1 MVHKLIEGLG
11 NGTKNMLTQK
21 RIITYL
27 MHNHSSTIPD
37 LAKDIDLSIP
47 TVTKFVM
54 ELVEEGYII
63 NYGKQETSEGRP
75 PNLYG
80 LNPDSAY
87 MVGVDIKAFC
97 LNIGLMNFTGDM
109 VDIQMGI
116 ECRLDNTLE
125 SLDLLIQHICTFIEK
140 HKNIRDKILQVGVNI
155 SGRVNPEE
163 GYSFSMFNFEERP
176 LAEILTE
183 KIGIP
188 VSIDNDTRAMA
199 YGELLKGVVKGEKDV
214 VFINLSWGLGSA
226 FIIDGKIYTGRSG
239 FSGEFGHF
247 NVFDNEIICRCGKKG
262 CLETEVSGSA
272 LHRILCE
279 RVKNGQTSILSKRI
293 LTGDAPL
300 TLEEIVEATNKE
312 DILCIELVE
321 EIGRKLGRY
330 LAGLIN
336 LFNPE
341 LVIIGGTLA
350 LTEDYIL
357 QPIKTAIRKYSLNL
371 VSKDSAVVLS
381 KLQAKAGV
389 VGACL
394 LSRSKF
400 LTSSLFC
407 AII

>member
-1 MVHKLIEGLG
+1 MES
-11 NGTKNMLTQK
+11 GTKGMITQK

-54 ELVEEGYII
+54 ELVEEGYIV

-87 MVGVDIKAFC
+87 MVGVDIKASC

-109 VDIQMGI
+109 IDIQMGI
-116 ECRLDNTLE
+116 KCRLENTLE
-125 SLDLLIQHICTFIEK
+125 GLEELTCHICNFVEK
-140 HKNIRDKILQVGVNI
+140 HQNIREKILQVGVNI

-394 LSRSKF
+394 LSRSK
-400 LTSSLFC
+400 LFEW
-407 AII
+407 

>member
-140 HKNIRDKILQVGVNI
+140 HKNIRDRILQVGVNI

-199 YGELLKGVVKGEKDV
+199 YGELLKGVVKREKDV

-394 LSRSKF
+394 LSRSK
-400 LTSSLFC
+400 LFEW
-407 AII
+407 

>member
-1 MVHKLIEGLG
+1 MAHKLIKEMES
-11 NGTKNMLTQK
+11 GTKGGITQK
-21 RIITYL
+21 KIITYL

-47 TVTKFVM
+47 TVTKFLM
-54 ELVEEGYII
+54 ELVDAGYIV

-87 MVGVDIKAFC
+87 MVGVDIKSSC

-109 VDIQMGI
+109 IDLQMGI
-116 ECRLDNTLE
+116 ECRLENTLE
-125 SLDLLIQHICTFIEK
+125 GLDELTCHICEFLDK
-140 HKNIRDKILQVGVNI
+140 HVNVKDKILQVGVNI
-155 SGRVNPEE
+155 SGRVNPEA
-163 GYSFSMFNFEERP
+163 GYSFSMFNIEERP
-176 LAEILTE
+176 LAEVLYE

-199 YGELLKGVVKGEKDV
+199 YGELLKGAVKGEKDI
-214 VFINLSWGLGSA
+214 VFINISWGLGSA

-247 NVFDNEIICRCGKKG
+247 SVFDNEIICRCGKKG

-279 RVKNGQTSILSKRI
+279 KVKSGQSSILSKRI
-293 LTGDAPL
+293 LTEETSV
-300 TLEEIVEATNKE
+300 TLEEIVDATNKE

-341 LVIIGGTLA
+341 LVVIGGTLA

-389 VGACL
+389 IGACL
-394 LSRSKF
+394 LSRSK
-400 LTSSLFC
+400 LFEW
-407 AII
+407 

>member
-1 MVHKLIEGLG
+1 MGHKLIEELG
-11 NGTKNMLTQK
+11 NGTKSMLTQK
-21 RIITYL
+21 RILTYL

-47 TVTKFVM
+47 TVTKLVM
-54 ELVEEGYII
+54 ELVDEGYII

-116 ECRLDNTLE
+116 ECHLDNTLE
-125 SLDLLIQHICTFIEK
+125 SLDVLIQHISTFIEK
-140 HKNIRDKILQVGVNI
+140 HQNVREKILQVGVNI

-214 VFINLSWGLGSA
+214 VFIN
-226 FIIDGKIYTGRSG
+226 
-239 FSGEFGHF
+239 
-247 NVFDNEIICRCGKKG
+247 
-262 CLETEVSGSA
+262 
-272 LHRILCE
+272 
-279 RVKNGQTSILSKRI
+279 
-293 LTGDAPL
+293 P
-300 TLEEIVEATNKE
+300 
-312 DILCIELVE
+312 
-321 EIGRKLGRY
+321 
-330 LAGLIN
+330 
-336 LFNPE
+336 
-341 LVIIGGTLA
+341 
-350 LTEDYIL
+350 
-357 QPIKTAIRKYSLNL
+357 
-371 VSKDSAVVLS
+371 
-381 KLQAKAGV
+381 
-389 VGACL
+389 
-394 LSRSKF
+394 
-400 LTSSLFC
+400 
-407 AII
+407 

>member
-1 MVHKLIEGLG
+1 MVQKLIESLG

-97 LNIGLMNFTGDM
+97 LNLGLMNFTGDM
-109 VDIQMGI
+109 VDIQMGV

-125 SLDLLIQHICTFIEK
+125 SLDELIGHIRRFIDK
-140 HKNIRDKILQVGVNI
+140 HDNVREKILQIGVNI

-214 VFINLSWGLGSA
+214 VFINVSWGLGSA

-279 RVKNGQTSILSKRI
+279 RVRNGQSSILSQRI
-293 LTGDAPL
+293 LAGDSPI

-321 EIGRKLGRY
+321 EVGRKLGRY

-341 LVIIGGTLA
+341 LVVIGGTLA
-350 LTEDYIL
+350 LTGDYIL

-389 VGACL
+389 IGACL
-394 LSRSKF
+394 LSRSK
-400 LTSSLFC
+400 LFEW
-407 AII
+407 

>member
-1 MVHKLIEGLG
+1 MTMVQRLIEGLG

-54 ELVEEGYII
+54 ELVEEGYIM

-87 MVGVDIKAFC
+87 MVGVDIKASC

-109 VDIQMGI
+109 VDIQMGV
-116 ECRLDNTLE
+116 ECRLSNTLE
-125 SLDLLIQHICTFIEK
+125 SLEELTRHICNFIDK
-140 HKNIRDKILQVGVNI
+140 HKTIRERILQVGVNI

-176 LAEILTE
+176 LAEILGE
-183 KIGIP
+183 RIGIP

-199 YGELLKGVVKGEKDV
+199 YGELLKGAVKGD
-214 VFINLSWGLGSA
+214 
-226 FIIDGKIYTGRSG
+226 
-239 FSGEFGHF
+239 FS
-247 NVFDNEIICRCGKKG
+247 VFDNEIICRCGKKG

-279 RVKNGQTSILSKRI
+279 KVKNGQSSILSKRI
-293 LTGDAPL
+293 LTGETSL
-300 TLEEIVEATNKE
+300 TLEEIVDATNKE

-341 LVIIGGTLA
+341 LVVIGGTLA

-389 VGACL
+389 IGACL
-394 LSRSKF
+394 LSRSK
-400 LTSSLFC
+400 LFEW
-407 AII
+407 

>member
-11 NGTKNMLTQK
+11 NSTKNMLTQK

-116 ECRLDNTLE
+116 ECHLDNTQE

-140 HKNIRDKILQVGVNI
+140 HKNVKENILQVGVNI

-183 KIGIP
+183 RIGIP

-293 LTGDAPL
+293 LSGDSPL

-341 LVIIGGTLA
+341 LVVIGGTLA

-371 VSKDSAVVLS
+371 VSKDSAVVLL

-394 LSRSKF
+394 LSRSK
-400 LTSSLFC
+400 LFEW
-407 AII
+407 

>member
-140 HKNIRDKILQVGVNI
+140 HKNIRDRILQVGVNI

-300 TLEEIVEATNKE
+300 TLEEIVEATNRE

-341 LVIIGGTLA
+341 LVVIGGTLA

-357 QPIKTAIRKYSLNL
+357 QPIKTAIRKYSFSP
-371 VSKDSAVVLS
+371 VSLYCSTIRVAYQGIL
-381 KLQAKAGV
+381 
-389 VGACL
+389 
-394 LSRSKF
+394 
-400 LTSSLFC
+400 
-407 AII
+407 

>member
-1 MVHKLIEGLG
+1 MAHKLIKEMES
-11 NGTKNMLTQK
+11 GTKGGITQK
-21 RIITYL
+21 KIITYL

-47 TVTKFVM
+47 TVTKFLM
-54 ELVEEGYII
+54 ELVDAGYIV

-87 MVGVDIKAFC
+87 MVGVDIKSSC

-109 VDIQMGI
+109 IDLQMGI
-116 ECRLDNTLE
+116 ECRLEITLGG
-125 SLDLLIQHICTFIEK
+125 LDELTCHIREFLDK
-140 HKNIRDKILQVGVNI
+140 HVNVKDKILQVGVNI
-155 SGRVNPEE
+155 SGRVNPEA

-176 LAEILTE
+176 LAEVLYE

-199 YGELLKGVVKGEKDV
+199 YGELLKGAVKGEKDI
-214 VFINLSWGLGSA
+214 VFINISWGLGSA

-247 NVFDNEIICRCGKKG
+247 SVFDNEIICRCGKKG

-279 RVKNGQTSILSKRI
+279 KVKSGQSSILSKRI
-293 LTGDAPL
+293 LTEETSV
-300 TLEEIVEATNKE
+300 TLEEIVDATNKE

-341 LVIIGGTLA
+341 LVVIGGTLA

-389 VGACL
+389 IGACL
-394 LSRSKF
+394 LSRSK
-400 LTSSLFC
+400 LFEW
-407 AII
+407 

>member
-27 MHNHSSTIPD
+27 MHNHLSTIPD

-140 HKNIRDKILQVGVNI
+140 HKNIRDRILQVGVNI

-394 LSRSKF
+394 LSRSK
-400 LTSSLFC
+400 LFEW
-407 AII
+407 

>member
-63 NYGKQETSEGRP
+63 NYGKRETSEGRP

-140 HKNIRDKILQVGVNI
+140 HKNIRDRILQVGVNI

-214 VFINLSWGLGSA
+214 VFINLSWGLSSA

-300 TLEEIVEATNKE
+300 TLEEIVEATNRE

-341 LVIIGGTLA
+341 LVVIGGTLA

-394 LSRSKF
+394 LSRSK
-400 LTSSLFC
+400 LFEW
-407 AII
+407 

>member
-140 HKNIRDKILQVGVNI
+140 HKNIRDRILQVGVNI

-199 YGELLKGVVKGEKDV
+199 YGELLKGVGKREKDV

-341 LVIIGGTLA
+341 LVVIGGTLA

-394 LSRSKF
+394 LSRSK
-400 LTSSLFC
+400 LFEW
-407 AII
+407 

>member
-1 MVHKLIEGLG
+1 MVQKLIESLG

-47 TVTKFVM
+47 TVTKFIM

-97 LNIGLMNFTGDM
+97 LNLGLMNFTGDM
-109 VDIQMGI
+109 VDIQMGV
-116 ECRLDNTLE
+116 ECRLENTLE
-125 SLDLLIQHICTFIEK
+125 SLDELIGHIRRFIDK
-140 HKNIRDKILQVGVNI
+140 HDNVREKILQIGVNI

-279 RVKNGQTSILSKRI
+279 RVRNGQSSILSQRI
-293 LTGDAPL
+293 LAGDSPI
-300 TLEEIVEATNKE
+300 TLEDIVEATNKE

-321 EIGRKLGRY
+321 EVGRKLGRY

-341 LVIIGGTLA
+341 LVVIGGTLA

-389 VGACL
+389 IGACL
-394 LSRSKF
+394 LSRSK
-400 LTSSLFC
+400 LFEW
-407 AII
+407 

>member
-1 MVHKLIEGLG
+1 MVVQRLIEGLG

-21 RIITYL
+21 RILTYL

-54 ELVEEGYII
+54 ELVEEGYIM

-87 MVGVDIKAFC
+87 MVGVDIKSFC

-125 SLDLLIQHICTFIEK
+125 SLDVLIQHISNFIEK
-140 HKNIRDKILQVGVNI
+140 HKNIKEKILQVGVNI

-293 LTGDAPL
+293 LTEDSPL

-341 LVIIGGTLA
+341 LVVIGGTLA

-394 LSRSKF
+394 LSRSK
-400 LTSSLFC
+400 LFEW
-407 AII
+407 

>member
-1 MVHKLIEGLG
+1 MRHKLIEEMES
-11 NGTKNMLTQK
+11 GTKGMITQK

-54 ELVEEGYII
+54 ELVEEGYIV

-87 MVGVDIKAFC
+87 MVGVDIKASC

-109 VDIQMGI
+109 IDIQMGI
-116 ECRLDNTLE
+116 KCRLENTLE
-125 SLDLLIQHICTFIEK
+125 GLEELTCHICNFVEK
-140 HKNIRDKILQVGVNI
+140 HQNIREKILQVGVNI

-300 TLEEIVEATNKE
+300 TLEEIVEATNRE

-341 LVIIGGTLA
+341 LVVIGGTLA

-394 LSRSKF
+394 LSRSK
-400 LTSSLFC
+400 LFEW
-407 AII
+407 

>member
-27 MHNHSSTIPD
+27 MHNHLSTIPD

-140 HKNIRDKILQVGVNI
+140 HKNIRDRILQVGVNI

-321 EIGRKLGRY
+321 EIGCKLGRY

-394 LSRSKF
+394 LSRSK
-400 LTSSLFC
+400 LFEW
-407 AII
+407 

>member
-1 MVHKLIEGLG
+1 MIVQRLIEGLG

-21 RIITYL
+21 RILTYL

-87 MVGVDIKAFC
+87 MVGVDIKSFC

-109 VDIQMGI
+109 VDIQMGT
-116 ECRLDNTLE
+116 ECHLDNTLE
-125 SLDLLIQHICTFIEK
+125 SLDVLIHHISTFIEK
-140 HKNIRDKILQVGVNI
+140 HKNVREKILQVGVNI

-279 RVKNGQTSILSKRI
+279 RVKSGQTSILSKRI
-293 LTGDAPL
+293 LTGDSPL

-341 LVIIGGTLA
+341 LVVIGGTLA

-394 LSRSKF
+394 LSRSK
-400 LTSSLFC
+400 LFEW
-407 AII
+407 

>member
-1 MVHKLIEGLG
+1 MIVQRLIEGLG

-21 RIITYL
+21 RILTYL

-87 MVGVDIKAFC
+87 MVGVDIKSFC

-109 VDIQMGI
+109 VDIQMGT
-116 ECRLDNTLE
+116 ECHLDNTLE
-125 SLDLLIQHICTFIEK
+125 SLDVLIHHISTFIEK
-140 HKNIRDKILQVGVNI
+140 HKNVREKILQVGVNI

-293 LTGDAPL
+293 LTGDSTL

-341 LVIIGGTLA
+341 LVVIGGTLA

-394 LSRSKF
+394 LSRSK
-400 LTSSLFC
+400 LFEW
-407 AII
+407 

>member
-1 MVHKLIEGLG
+1 MVQKLVESLG

-47 TVTKFVM
+47 TVTKFIM

-97 LNIGLMNFTGDM
+97 LNLGLMNFTGDM
-109 VDIQMGI
+109 VDIQMGV
-116 ECRLDNTLE
+116 ECKLDNTLE
-125 SLDLLIQHICTFIEK
+125 SLDELIGHIRRFIDK
-140 HKNIRDKILQVGVNI
+140 HDNVREKILQIGVNI

-214 VFINLSWGLGSA
+214 VFINVSWGLGSA

-279 RVKNGQTSILSKRI
+279 RVRNGQSSILSQRI
-293 LTGDAPL
+293 LSGNSPV

-321 EIGRKLGRY
+321 EVGRKLGRY

-341 LVIIGGTLA
+341 LVVIGGTVA
-350 LTEDYIL
+350 MTEDYIL

-389 VGACL
+389 IGACL
-394 LSRSKF
+394 LSRSK
-400 LTSSLFC
+400 LFEW
-407 AII
+407 

>member
-37 LAKDIDLSIP
+37 LVKDIDLSIP

-97 LNIGLMNFTGDM
+97 LNIGLMNFAGDM

-140 HKNIRDKILQVGVNI
+140 HKNIRDRILQVGVNI

-394 LSRSKF
+394 LSRSK
-400 LTSSLFC
+400 LFEW
-407 AII
+407 

>member
-140 HKNIRDKILQVGVNI
+140 HKNIRDRILQVGVNI

-312 DILCIELVE
+312 DFLCIELVE

-394 LSRSKF
+394 LSRSK
-400 LTSSLFC
+400 LFEW
-407 AII
+407 

>member
-1 MVHKLIEGLG
+1 MIVQRLIEGLG

-21 RIITYL
+21 RILTYL

-87 MVGVDIKAFC
+87 MVGVDIKSFC

-116 ECRLDNTLE
+116 ECHLDNTLE
-125 SLDLLIQHICTFIEK
+125 SLDVLIHHISTFIEK
-140 HKNIRDKILQVGVNI
+140 HQNVREKILQVGVNI

-293 LTGDAPL
+293 LTGDSPL

-341 LVIIGGTLA
+341 LVVIGGTLA

-394 LSRSKF
+394 LSRSK
-400 LTSSLFC
+400 LFEW
-407 AII
+407 

>member
-27 MHNHSSTIPD
+27 MHNHLSTIPD

-140 HKNIRDKILQVGVNI
+140 HKNIRDRILQVGVNI

-394 LSRSKF
+394 LSRRMVNHRNR
-400 LTSSLFC
+400 
-407 AII
+407 

>member
-1 MVHKLIEGLG
+1 MVQKLIESLG

-47 TVTKFVM
+47 TVTKFIM

-97 LNIGLMNFTGDM
+97 LNLGLMNFTGDM
-109 VDIQMGI
+109 VDIQMGV
-116 ECRLDNTLE
+116 ECKLDNTLE
-125 SLDLLIQHICTFIEK
+125 SLDELIGHIRRFIDK
-140 HKNIRDKILQVGVNI
+140 HDNVREKILQIGVNI

-176 LAEILTE
+176 LADILTE

-214 VFINLSWGLGSA
+214 VFINVSWGLGSA

-247 NVFDNEIICRCGKKG
+247 NVFDNEILCRCGKKG

-279 RVKNGQTSILSKRI
+279 RVRNGQSSILSQRI
-293 LTGDAPL
+293 LADDSPI

-321 EIGRKLGRY
+321 EVGRKLGRY

-341 LVIIGGTLA
+341 LVVIGGTVA
-350 LTEDYIL
+350 MTEDYIL

-389 VGACL
+389 IGACL
-394 LSRSKF
+394 LSRSK
-400 LTSSLFC
+400 LFEW
-407 AII
+407 

>member
-1 MVHKLIEGLG
+1 MGHRLIEELG
-11 NGTKNMLTQK
+11 NGTKSMLTQK
-21 RIITYL
+21 RILTYL

-54 ELVEEGYII
+54 ELVDEGYII

-116 ECRLDNTLE
+116 ECHLDNTLE
-125 SLDLLIQHICTFIEK
+125 SLDVLIHHISTFIEK
-140 HKNIRDKILQVGVNI
+140 HQNVREKILQVGVNI

-293 LTGDAPL
+293 FTGDSPL

-341 LVIIGGTLA
+341 LVVIGGTLA

-357 QPIKTAIRKYSLNL
+357 QPVKTAIRKYSLNL

-394 LSRSKF
+394 LSRSK
-400 LTSSLFC
+400 LFEW
-407 AII
+407 

>member
-1 MVHKLIEGLG
+1 MVQKLVESLG

-47 TVTKFVM
+47 TVTKFIM

-97 LNIGLMNFTGDM
+97 LNLGLMNFTGDM
-109 VDIQMGI
+109 VDIQMGV
-116 ECRLDNTLE
+116 ECKLDNTLE
-125 SLDLLIQHICTFIEK
+125 SLDELIGHIRRFIDK
-140 HKNIRDKILQVGVNI
+140 HDNVREKILQIGVNI

-214 VFINLSWGLGSA
+214 VFINVSWGLGSA

-279 RVKNGQTSILSKRI
+279 RVRNGQSSILSQRI
-293 LTGDAPL
+293 LADDSPI

-321 EIGRKLGRY
+321 EVGRKLGRY

-341 LVIIGGTLA
+341 LVVIGGTVA
-350 LTEDYIL
+350 MTEDYIL

-389 VGACL
+389 IGACL
-394 LSRSKF
+394 LSRSK
-400 LTSSLFC
+400 LFEW
-407 AII
+407 

>member
-1 MVHKLIEGLG
+1 MGHKLIEELG
-11 NGTKNMLTQK
+11 NGTKSMLTQK
-21 RIITYL
+21 RILTYL

-54 ELVEEGYII
+54 ELVDEGYII

-116 ECRLDNTLE
+116 ECHLDNTLE
-125 SLDLLIQHICTFIEK
+125 SLDVLIHHISTFIEK
-140 HKNIRDKILQVGVNI
+140 HQNVREKILQVGVNI

-199 YGELLKGVVKGEKDV
+199 YGELLEGVVKGEKDV

-293 LTGDAPL
+293 LTGDSPL

-341 LVIIGGTLA
+341 LVVIGGTLA

-357 QPIKTAIRKYSLNL
+357 QPVKTAIRKYSLNL

-394 LSRSKF
+394 LSRSK
-400 LTSSLFC
+400 LFEW
-407 AII
+407 

>member
-54 ELVEEGYII
+54 EQVEEGYII

-140 HKNIRDKILQVGVNI
+140 HKNIRDRILQVGVNI

-394 LSRSKF
+394 LSRSK
-400 LTSSLFC
+400 LFEW
-407 AII
+407 

>member
-116 ECRLDNTLE
+116 ECCLDNTLE

-140 HKNIRDKILQVGVNI
+140 HKNIRDRILQVGVNI

-300 TLEEIVEATNKE
+300 TLEEIVEATNRE

-341 LVIIGGTLA
+341 LVVIGGTLA

-394 LSRSKF
+394 LSRSK
-400 LTSSLFC
+400 LFEW
-407 AII
+407 

>member
-1 MVHKLIEGLG
+1 MVQKLIESLG

-47 TVTKFVM
+47 TVTKFIM

-97 LNIGLMNFTGDM
+97 LNLGLMNFTGDM
-109 VDIQMGI
+109 VDIQMGV
-116 ECRLDNTLE
+116 ECKLDNTLE
-125 SLDLLIQHICTFIEK
+125 SLDELIGHIRRFIDK
-140 HKNIRDKILQVGVNI
+140 HDNVREKILQIGVNI

-176 LAEILTE
+176 LADILTE

-214 VFINLSWGLGSA
+214 VFINVSWGLGSA

-247 NVFDNEIICRCGKKG
+247 NVFDNEILCRCGKKG

-279 RVKNGQTSILSKRI
+279 RVRNGQSSILSQRI
-293 LTGDAPL
+293 LADDSPI
-300 TLEEIVEATNKE
+300 TLEDIVEATNKE

-321 EIGRKLGRY
+321 EVGRKLGRY

-341 LVIIGGTLA
+341 LVVIGGTLA

-389 VGACL
+389 IGACL
-394 LSRSKF
+394 LSRSK
-400 LTSSLFC
+400 LFEW
-407 AII
+407 

>member
-1 MVHKLIEGLG
+1 MVVQRLIEGLG

-21 RIITYL
+21 RILTYL

-87 MVGVDIKAFC
+87 MVGVDIKSFC

-109 VDIQMGI
+109 VDIQMGT
-116 ECRLDNTLE
+116 ECHLDNTLE
-125 SLDLLIQHICTFIEK
+125 SLDLLIHYISTFIEK
-140 HKNIRDKILQVGVNI
+140 HQNVREKILQVGVNI

-293 LTGDAPL
+293 LTGDSPL
-300 TLEEIVEATNKE
+300 TLEEIVEATNRE

-341 LVIIGGTLA
+341 LVVIGGTLA

-394 LSRSKF
+394 LSRSK
-400 LTSSLFC
+400 LFEW
-407 AII
+407 

>member
-1 MVHKLIEGLG
+1 MVQKLIEGLG

-87 MVGVDIKAFC
+87 MVGVDIKASC
-97 LNIGLMNFTGDM
+97 LNLGLMNFTGDM
-109 VDIQMGI
+109 VDIQMEVG
-116 ECRLDNTLE
+116 CKLDNTLE
-125 SLDLLIQHICTFIEK
+125 SLDELIGHIHRFIDK
-140 HKNIRDKILQVGVNI
+140 HDNVREKILQVGVNI

-183 KIGIP
+183 KIGIS

-214 VFINLSWGLGSA
+214 VFINVSWGLGSA

-293 LTGDAPL
+293 LAGDSPV

-341 LVIIGGTLA
+341 LVVIGGTLA

-394 LSRSKF
+394 LCRSK
-400 LTSSLFC
+400 LFEW
-407 AII
+407 

>member
-1 MVHKLIEGLG
+1 MVQRLIEGLG

-54 ELVEEGYII
+54 ELVEEGYIM

-87 MVGVDIKAFC
+87 MVGVDIKASC

-109 VDIQMGI
+109 VDIQMGA
-116 ECRLDNTLE
+116 ECRLSNTLE
-125 SLDLLIQHICTFIEK
+125 SLEELTQHICNFIDK
-140 HKNIRDKILQVGVNI
+140 HKTVKERILQVGVNI

-176 LAEILTE
+176 LAEILGE

-199 YGELLKGVVKGEKDV
+199 YGELLKGAVKGEKDI
-214 VFINLSWGLGSA
+214 VFINISWGLGSA

-247 NVFDNEIICRCGKKG
+247 SVFDNEIICRCGKKG

-279 RVKNGQTSILSKRI
+279 KVKSGQSSILSKRI
-293 LTGDAPL
+293 LTEETSV
-300 TLEEIVEATNKE
+300 TLEEIVDATNKE

-341 LVIIGGTLA
+341 LVVIGGTLA

-389 VGACL
+389 IGACL
-394 LSRSKF
+394 LSRSK
-400 LTSSLFC
+400 LFEW
-407 AII
+407 